1 MLIFNIFTLVLFT
14 FHKIR
19 TMLIYNFCAFWSLTF
34 RCMLIKAYTS
44 FDHNYHGYV
53 LL

>member
-1 MLIFNIFTLVLFT
+1 MLIFNIFNLVLFT

-34 RCMLIKAYTS
+34 RCVLIEPYML
-44 FDHNYHGYV
+44 FDHNYHSY
-53 LL
+53 LLL